1 MLGLLFLTLNLMPF
15 LNINNDTNWKAV
27 AYVIYEILSIKF
39 PLCFS
44 VKHKDFLI
52 VNLDLGKRVNLRS
65 DVVLKKTTKT
75 ASSVFLFLPQCFLP
89 ISASTA
95 KGVLM

>member
-65 DVVLKKTTKT
+65 DVVLKKQLRLPLLY
-75 ASSVFLFLPQCFLP
+75 SFFFPNVFFLFLLALP
-89 ISASTA
+89 REC
-95 KGVLM
+95 